1 MTSVAPLTNVAIL
14 GGTFDP
20 VHCGHLR
27 SAVEVRELLRF
38 DQVRLIPAHV
48 PPHRTQPLASSAQ
61 RLQMLQ
67 LAIADEP
74 GLVADGR
81 ELERSGPS
89 YTFDTLTA
97 LRAELDA
104 NTALSLIVGM
114 DAFAELHT
122 WHRWRE
128 LLDVANIVVIAR
140 PGSML
145 PTDGDVAELLQR
157 HRVEADALRE
167 FERGAIAVVE
177 LTPLPI
183 SATAI
188 RALIRSEKSPRYLLP
203 DSVWQFV
210 REHDLYRAA
219 P

>member
-1 MTSVAPLTNVAIL
+1 MTSVAIL

-20 VHCGHLR
+20 VHNGHLR

-38 DQVRLIPAHV
+38 DQLRLIPAHV
-48 PPHRTQPLASSAQ
+48 PPHRTQPLATSAQ

-67 LAIADEP
+67 LAIADEA

-97 LRAELDA
+97 LRGELDA

-140 PGSML
+140 PGSAL
-145 PTDGDVAELLQR
+145 PTQGDVAELLQQ
-157 HRVEADALRE
+157 HRVDAGDLHRHVS
-167 FERGAIAVVE
+167 GTVAVVE

-188 RALIRSEKSPRYLLP
+188 RGLIRNGKSPRYLLP
-203 DSVWQFV
+203 DSVWHFI
-210 REHDLYRAA
+210 REHNLYRVSL
-219 P
+219 